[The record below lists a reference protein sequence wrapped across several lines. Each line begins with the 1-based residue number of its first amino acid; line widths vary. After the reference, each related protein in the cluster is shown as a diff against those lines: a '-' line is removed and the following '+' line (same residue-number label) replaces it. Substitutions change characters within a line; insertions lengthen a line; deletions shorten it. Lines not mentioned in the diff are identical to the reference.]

1 LGIPHSQ
8 PAIIF
13 SDNKSAILIAS
24 NPVFHEKT
32 KHIDLD
38 CHVVREKFAKQIVY
52 LMPIQSYANVADIL
66 TKALTAATF
75 KNLCSKLRLLNI
87 FVLAYGGIL
96 ENNSLDDQE

>member
-1 LGIPHSQ
+1 LGIPQSQ

-13 SDNKSAILIAS
+13 CDNKSEILIAS
-24 NPVFHEKT
+24 NPFFHERT

-38 CHVVREKFAKQIVY
+38 SHVVRDKFAKQIIY

-66 TKALTAATF
+66 TKALTDATF

-87 FVLAYGGIL
+87 FVSAYRGIL
-96 ENNSLDDQE
+96 ENNSSHDQG